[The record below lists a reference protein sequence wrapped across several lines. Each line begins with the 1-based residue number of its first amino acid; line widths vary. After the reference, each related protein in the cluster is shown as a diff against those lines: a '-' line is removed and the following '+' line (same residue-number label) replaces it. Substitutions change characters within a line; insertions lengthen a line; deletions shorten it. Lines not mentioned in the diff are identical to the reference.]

1 MPEEGEEKEGFLHT
15 LHVRADLIDA
25 GAPTTTFHVE
35 SAPKPKRK
43 VATKTDPQDV
53 EKRVVGKVS
62 GDTKEL
68 ATSRAGEL
76 LTDWSTEG
84 ALNLVSTLAE
94 HGFFQSQKF
103 GVYRHGGIVEQLGG
117 STVWWSTKKLPK
129 CWCD

>member
-1 MPEEGEEKEGFLHT
+1 MVYIPEEGEEKEGCLHT
-15 LHVRADLIDA
+15 LHVRADLIDS

-53 EKRVVGKVS
+53 EMRVVGKVS

-94 HGFFQSQKF
+94 HGFSSRKSLA
-103 GVYRHGGIVEQLGG
+103 YIDMVEQLGG